1 VWSWKMRQKEVS
13 SVVSGA
19 QARNKIRFPWKNK
32 YVCLQQ
38 ENQRRKHQFKQILQE
53 LSQAGQEEL

>member
-1 VWSWKMRQKEVS
+1 MRQKEVS

-19 QARNKIRFPWKNK
+19 QARNKISFPWKNK

-38 ENQRRKHQFKQILQE
+38 ENQRLKNQFRKILKE